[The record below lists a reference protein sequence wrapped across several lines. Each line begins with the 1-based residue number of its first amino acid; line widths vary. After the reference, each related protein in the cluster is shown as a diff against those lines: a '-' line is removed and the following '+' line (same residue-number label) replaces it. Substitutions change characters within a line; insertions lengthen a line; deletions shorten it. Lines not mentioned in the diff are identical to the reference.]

1 MGSEPDRTSMMTK
14 SFWRLVEVL
23 TGALD
28 QGEREAVLGDFAESG
43 ESGSRVL
50 LGTFGLVARRE
61 AARWANWRPWAIL
74 LALIIPFSTLISV
87 LSRMVSDE
95 TQVYVWMYVNNWD
108 WDFSRNAGFW
118 YELASAAFVVLR
130 KYLTLA
136 CWSWVIGCAIGLVS
150 RRTVR
155 ANGFLFCFMLLLGE
169 AVVAPLYL
177 AYFFRSIGRPAPIV
191 SNDPVFELAF
201 YRVVFPLIVQI
212 GLVAVPAFWGVRQG
226 ERARAHGK
234 AVRIGLSVAA
244 VVTLVAIVIQEPG
257 FPSLIKAYER
267 PWIWRS
273 WEMQMLPLV
282 AYWPVAYLLGNT
294 VFARFQKGS
303 SAESL
308 R

>member
-1 MGSEPDRTSMMTK
+1 MMTK

-23 TGALD
+23 TSALD

-50 LGTFGLVARRE
+50 LGTLGLVARRE

-74 LALIIPFSTLISV
+74 LALIIPFSILISV
-87 LSRMVSDE
+87 LSRMVSGE
-95 TQVYVWMYVNNWD
+95 TSVYFWMYVNNLD
-108 WDFSRNAGFW
+108 CSLLRNSGFW
-118 YELASAAFVVLR
+118 YELPSAAFVVLR
-130 KYLTLA
+130 KFVTLA
-136 CWSWVIGCAIGLVS
+136 CWSWGLGFALGLAS

-155 ANGFLFCFMLLLGE
+155 ANGFLFCFMLLFGG

-177 AYFFRSIGRPAPIV
+177 AYFFRRMHLPAPIV
-191 SNDPVFELAF
+191 SNVPVFELSF
-201 YRVVFPLIVQI
+201 YRGVFPLIVQI
-212 GLVAVPAFWGVRQG
+212 GLVAMPAIWGMRQG
-226 ERARAHGK
+226 ARLKAHGN
-234 AVRIGLSVAA
+234 ALRIGLSIAA
-244 VVTLVAIVIQEPG
+244 TVTLAVMVIQEPG

-308 R
+308 S